1 MKTALV
7 TAGTAGTGRAIA
19 ERFAREGVNV
29 AITSRSVERAM
40 EAAAEIAA
48 KYSVICR
55 GYALDQFEESSVL
68 ALYDALEADGLL
80 PDAVV
85 LNAADLG
92 IGMNALTV
100 SAADFARVITTNIV
114 GEFLLIREAAV
125 RHMIEQG
132 KGAAVIIG
140 SNTSRRAIRNRSAYC
155 ASKGGLVSLAK
166 SLALDL
172 GGYGIRV
179 NAVLPGSIHSERWEA
194 FDEETLA
201 AKRARVP
208 IGREAYPDD
217 IAEAAY
223 FLASDAA
230 SSISG
235 TELIVD
241 GGVDGQLF
249 PGT

>member
-7 TAGTAGTGRAIA
+7 TAGTSGTGRAIA
-19 ERFAREGVNV
+19 ERFAKEGIAV
-29 AITSRSVERAM
+29 AITSRDTDK
-40 EAAAEIAA
+40 AAIAAEEIAA
-48 KYSVICR
+48 AYGVICR
-55 GYALDQFEESSVL
+55 GYALDQFEEASIL
-68 ALYDALEADGLL
+68 ALYDELEADGML
-80 PDAVV
+80 PDALV

-92 IGMNALTV
+92 MGMDALTI
-100 SAADFARVITTNIV
+100 SAQDFARVITTNIV
-114 GEFLLIREAAV
+114 GEFLLIREATV
-125 RHMIEQG
+125 RHMIGQG
-132 KGAAVIIG
+132 KGAAVMIG

-166 SLALDL
+166 ALALDF

-194 FDEETLA
+194 LDEDTLT

-208 IGREAYPDD
+208 IGREAYPAD

-230 SSISG
+230 ASISG
-235 TELIVD
+235 TELVVD
-241 GGVDGQLF
+241 GGVDAQLF
-249 PGT
+249 PGV

>member
-7 TAGTAGTGRAIA
+7 TAGTSGTGRAIA
-19 ERFAREGVNV
+19 ERFAREGLCV
-29 AITSRSVERAM
+29 AITSREPSLAARA
-40 EAAAEIAA
+40 ADEIAA
-48 KYSVICR
+48 AYGTVCR
-55 GYALDQFEESSVL
+55 GYAMEQNEEGSIL
-68 ALYDALEADGLL
+68 ALYDALEADGML
-80 PDAVV
+80 PDAIV

-92 IGMNALTV
+92 IGMDALTV
-100 SAADFARVITTNIV
+100 TAQDFTRVITTNLV

-125 RHMIEQG
+125 RHMIRQK

-166 SLALDL
+166 ALALDF
-172 GGYGIRV
+172 GCYGIRV
-179 NAVLPGSIHSERWEA
+179 NALLPGSIHSERWDG
-194 FDEETLA
+194 FDGETLA

-208 IGREAYPDD
+208 IGREAFPQD

-230 SSISG
+230 ATISG

-241 GGVDGQLF
+241 GGVDAQLF
-249 PGT
+249 PGV